1 MITSINLPN
10 DRFEES
16 VLKDIKAKNFIYGK
30 NGTGKTSISHA
41 ILEQYKHEY
50 DIHLFE
56 GFNSVVSDN
65 HILNAISLGTQNAS
79 VQPLIE
85 EAQEELDKI
94 NSDLNTPEEGTN
106 TFSALKLASDK
117 YEKQKKLIKKFYVR
131 SASILKNSYQDI
143 VCNVN
148 YNKNNFID
156 DVENAQKLSSNDIL
170 LCKKTISQKTLPS
183 VKKITFPSIDSEKY
197 LQNVNALLQ
206 KEVTKSVVIN
216 FESDEQQKWVEKGT
230 NLHINEDGSYKKRC
244 IFCGNLLSKERI
256 DNLNNYFND
265 VVKELELKIN
275 KIEKEL
281 SQEKDYINGIN
292 PLKKSDFYDTFFQ
305 KVDSVNL
312 KIEKAKNN
320 YNNFFEDL
328 IDNVNRKKDH
338 IFAVIDPLNSS
349 ILDSLVS
356 WKSLQK
362 ECQDLIEKNND
373 YGKSFDK
380 NIAQAKNRLLK
391 HQVALAMDKFNYNQE
406 KNKLHNLLDSKNTCD
421 HNFKKK
427 IKEKTDKEKE
437 ISHLK
442 EQSVDESLAA
452 NNINKKLMQ
461 LGNQSFKLIE
471 VKDSDQKGQY
481 IVQGL
486 DGQTRSI
493 DKLSTG
499 EKNIVAFL
507 WFINNLENTRNEKSK
522 SKIIIFDDP
531 MTSNDDTCQYLIIT
545 ELQNI
550 INKTNDDQIFILT
563 HNIHFYLNVRFGW
576 WKGASKPT
584 YNKTTF
590 YLYKTE
596 GKTKVEKITNEN
608 NDLKNSYDEL
618 WNELKWLYDNHKPN
632 LLLNPIRRIF
642 ETYCKFNNLNLTKL
656 YESNPQARKYFNVN
670 SHDIDDP
677 GTDPNGKNEEDIM
690 KEVADIFKSI
700 GGEQHFKARWII
712 K

>member
-106 TFSALKLASDK
+106 TSSALKLASDK
-117 YEKQKKLIKKFYVR
+117 YEKQEKLIEKFYVH
-131 SASILKNSYQDI
+131 SASKLKNSYQDI

-156 DVENAQKLSSNDIL
+156 DIENAQKLSSNDIL
-170 LCKKTISQKTLPS
+170 LCQKTISQKTLPS

-216 FESDEQQKWVEKGT
+216 FENDEQQKWVEKGT

-362 ECQDLIEKNND
+362 ECQDLIETNND

-380 NIAQAKNRLLK
+380 NIAKAKNRLLK

-406 KNKLHNLLDSKNTCD
+406 KNKLHNLLDNKNTCD

-427 IKEKTDKEKE
+427 IKEKADKEKE

-550 INKTNDDQIFILT
+550 IKKTNDDQIFILT
-563 HNIHFYLNVRFGW
+563 HNIHFYLNVRFEW
-576 WKGASKPT
+576 WNGASKPT